1 MAKEPNEGGKRPAYL
16 IVHRRDITDSETLKE
31 YSHGVGA
38 TIEKFGGKVVARADR
53 FEVLEG
59 DWHAG
64 RKDNDTLPERIA
76 VVEFPD
82 MATLKAWYQ
91 SDDYAKFKAI
101 RQKSSS
107 SDVVAV
113 EGEEV

>member
-1 MAKEPNEGGKRPAYL
+1 MPAYL
-16 IVHRRDITDSETLKE
+16 IVHRRDITDSEALKQ
-31 YSHGVGA
+31 YSHGVQE

-64 RKDNDTLPERIA
+64 RKGDDTLPERIA

-82 MATLKAWYQ
+82 MAALKAWYQ
-91 SDDYAKFKAI
+91 SDDYARFKEI
-101 RQKSSS
+101 RQSSSS

-113 EGEEV
+113 ESVDI